1 MHSSSERERERH
13 RESEKQREE
22 TEKERDRREI
32 QRGKAG
38 ETLCG
43 ERYRLPERKG
53 DKRQTD
59 RETDRQTQTDGRRGR
74 GGGQS
79 RTHVVRVDGEDG
91 EGDVADAGGVQHVLH
106 VAVGAEHRA
115 VLVSRHRHVDK
126 GPRAL
131 GAHLRVDLGLHL
143 QLKPC
148 RMGCTAVSQRGVS
161 VT

>member
-1 MHSSSERERERH
+1 MVRGTDYQRERET
-13 RESEKQREE
+13 K
-22 TEKERDRREI
+22 D
-32 QRGKAG
+32 
-38 ETLCG
+38 
-43 ERYRLPERKG
+43 
-53 DKRQTD
+53 RQTD
-59 RETDRQTQTDGRRGR
+59 TDRR
-74 GGGQS
+74 GGGGVGRQS

-115 VLVSRHRHVDK
+115 VLVARHRDVDK

-148 RMGCTAVSQRGVS
+148 RMGCTTVIQRGVS
-161 VT
+161 MT